1 MADRVVFSRDPETQ
15 APGDYPTA
23 DWASQRSKY
32 WEYWRHFDGG
42 WLDSTVSDTD
52 TSLKY
57 PLRLNPYNMPCLLH
71 AGFLFGEVQ
80 DGNDPLVEA
89 VVEPW
94 GRETPEADRE
104 LGAILSDFLNR
115 VWYEN
120 DGRAL
125 QQEAG
130 LISQILGGCIFGAFY
145 DPSREADGQLPI
157 RLEHVLPEYFFP
169 VPAPTRHWELPET
182 FVCYEITRR
191 QAKLLYG
198 VDASYEN
205 ALYQEWWR
213 GDHYEITV
221 EGHQISWGGLHMTGV
236 PLGGQVPYTYIPHLR
251 AGEFYGISLL
261 HGKQE
266 IAQEINERLADVGD
280 IVSENARMMPAIKN
294 TRKITVNRMS
304 HGVPLLN
311 LGQAAP
317 GMDPPEIVYP
327 NGVTTDNTT
336 VTWALDLLNIARTEA
351 YTPPVLYGI
360 DEGSQRSS
368 LTLALRALPLL
379 VHMRQERTLWTA
391 GLNRLA
397 RLILLIA
404 AEKGLDVGGGRTITR
419 DDLNKMRIWQE
430 WAPIMPRDHDQLVN
444 EMIMRINSG
453 LVAPET
459 ALNRMGDI
467 RDIQT
472 EMNLIKAWMEYTAS
486 TQMPM
491 NANPFGGTGAQGE
504 QAGLNRPSQ
513 PQPSISKEE

>member
-1 MADRVVFSRDPETQ
+1 M
-15 APGDYPTA
+15 
-23 DWASQRSKY
+23 
-32 WEYWRHFDGG
+32 
-42 WLDSTVSDTD
+42 
-52 TSLKY
+52 SL
-57 PLRLNPYNMPCLLH
+57 
-71 AGFLFGEVQ
+71 AE
-80 DGNDPLVEA
+80 
-89 VVEPW
+89 
-94 GRETPEADRE
+94 
-104 LGAILSDFLNR
+104 
-115 VWYEN
+115 
-120 DGRAL
+120 
-125 QQEAG
+125 
-130 LISQILGGCIFGAFY
+130 
-145 DPSREADGQLPI
+145 
-157 RLEHVLPEYFFP
+157 
-169 VPAPTRHWELPET
+169 
-182 FVCYEITRR
+182 
-191 QAKLLYG
+191 
-198 VDASYEN
+198 
-205 ALYQEWWR
+205 
-213 GDHYEITV
+213 
-221 EGHQISWGGLHMTGV
+221 
-236 PLGGQVPYTYIPHLR
+236 
-251 AGEFYGISLL
+251 
-261 HGKQE
+261 
-266 IAQEINERLADVGD
+266 EINEKFADVGD
-280 IVSENARMMPAIKN
+280 IISENARVMPAIKN

-304 HGVPLLN
+304 HGTPLLN

-317 GMDPPEIVYP
+317 GMDPPEIIYP

-444 EMIMRINSG
+444 EMIMRVNSG
-453 LVAPET
+453 LIAPET

-472 EMNLIKAWMEYTAS
+472 EMNLIKAWMEYTARVNVP
-486 TQMPM
+486 Q